1 MKKIVLVII
10 FFAAVLGGLT
20 YWFFENLDDFIK
32 SYMVDYGSKMT
43 KTDVEVESVKTD
55 ILKGEIL
62 INRVGIENPKGFSNN
77 EAFEVKKVKIN
88 INKETLNQDVIEIP
102 LVLINNPEII
112 YEYNGK
118 KTNFNVLKDNIQN
131 YQKDVINLSN
141 EKNLGKIT
149 ENKQTKEN
157 NLGKITENKQ
167 TKENNDKKP
176 SKTFFIKELKIVD
189 LEIKARVS
197 SIKKDFINKKI
208 PLIVI
213 KNIGSETKGASPE
226 FILESVILKID
237 DNLETVFDFKSLK
250 TDIRNNVNKI
260 IDKLKG
266 VKKDNSGKEKIDH
279 KKIINNL
286 KDLF

>member
-1 MKKIVLVII
+1 
-10 FFAAVLGGLT
+10 
-20 YWFFENLDDFIK
+20 
-32 SYMVDYGSKMT
+32 MVEYGSKMT
-43 KTDVEVESVKTD
+43 KTDVEVDSVKTD
-55 ILKGEIL
+55 ISKGEII

-77 EAFEVKKVKIN
+77 EAFEVKKVKIQV
-88 INKETLNQDVIEIP
+88 NKDSLNQDVIEIP

-131 YQKDVINLSN
+131 YQKNVNNSSN
-141 EKNLGKIT
+141 EKKIGKVT

-157 NLGKITENKQ
+157 R
-167 TKENNDKKP
+167 DKKS

-189 LEIKARVS
+189 LEVKARVS
-197 SIKKDFINKKI
+197 SVKKDFLNKKI
-208 PLIVI
+208 PLIII

-226 FILESVILKID
+226 FILERVILKID

-250 TDIRNNVNKI
+250 TDIKNNVNKI

-266 VKKDNSGKEKIDH
+266 VQKGDSDKEKIDP

>member
-1 MKKIVLVII
+1 MKKIVIVFILLV
-10 FFAAVLGGLT
+10 AVLGGLT

-32 SYMVDYGSKMT
+32 SYMVEYGTKMT
-43 KTDVEVESVKTD
+43 KTDVEVDSVKTD
-55 ILKGEIL
+55 ISKGEIL

-77 EAFEVKKVKIN
+77 EAFEVKKVKIQV
-88 INKETLNQDVIEIP
+88 NKDSLNQDVIEIP

-131 YQKDVINLSN
+131 YQKNVNNSSN
-141 EKNLGKIT
+141 EKKIGKVT

-157 NLGKITENKQ
+157 
-167 TKENNDKKP
+167 KEKKT

-189 LEIKARVS
+189 LEVKARVS
-197 SIKKDFINKKI
+197 SVKKDFLNKKI
-208 PLIVI
+208 PLIII

-226 FILESVILKID
+226 FILERVILKID

-250 TDIRNNVNKI
+250 TDIKNNVNKI

-266 VKKDNSGKEKIDH
+266 VQKGDSDKEKIDP

>member
-1 MKKIVLVII
+1 MKKIVLVFI
-10 FFAAVLGGLT
+10 FLVAVLGGLT

-32 SYMVDYGSKMT
+32 SYIVEYGSKMT
-43 KTDVEVESVKTD
+43 KTDVEVDSVKTD
-55 ILKGEIL
+55 ITKGEIL

-131 YQKDVINLSN
+131 YQKNVNNSSS
-141 EKNLGKIT
+141 GKKISQVT
-149 ENKQTKEN
+149 ENKK
-157 NLGKITENKQ
+157 
-167 TKENNDKKP
+167 TKENNDKKS

-197 SIKKDFINKKI
+197 SIKKDFLNKKI

-250 TDIRNNVNKI
+250 TDIRNNLNKI

-266 VKKDNSGKEKIDH
+266 VQKDNSDNKKIDH
-279 KKIINNL
+279 KKIINNF

>member
-1 MKKIVLVII
+1 MKKIVLVFI
-10 FFAAVLGGLT
+10 FLVAVLGGLT

-32 SYMVDYGSKMT
+32 SYMVEYGSKMT
-43 KTDVEVESVKTD
+43 KTDVEVDSVKTD
-55 ILKGEIL
+55 ISKGEIL
-62 INRVGIENPKGFSNN
+62 INRIGIENPKGFSNN

-131 YQKDVINLSN
+131 YQKNVNNSSS
-141 EKNLGKIT
+141 GKKISQVT
-149 ENKQTKEN
+149 ENKK
-157 NLGKITENKQ
+157 
-167 TKENNDKKP
+167 TKENNDKKS

-197 SIKKDFINKKI
+197 SIKKDFLNKKI

-213 KNIGSETKGASPE
+213 KNIGSETKGATPE

>member
-1 MKKIVLVII
+1 
-10 FFAAVLGGLT
+10 
-20 YWFFENLDDFIK
+20 
-32 SYMVDYGSKMT
+32 MVEYGSKMT
-43 KTDVEVESVKTD
+43 KTDVEVDSVKTD
-55 ILKGEIL
+55 ISKGEIL

-131 YQKDVINLSN
+131 YQKNVNNSSS
-141 EKNLGKIT
+141 GKKISQVT
-149 ENKQTKEN
+149 ENKK
-157 NLGKITENKQ
+157 
-167 TKENNDKKP
+167 TKENNDKKS

-197 SIKKDFINKKI
+197 SIKKDFLNKKI

-250 TDIRNNVNKI
+250 TDIRNNINKI

-266 VKKDNSGKEKIDH
+266 VQKDNSDNKKIDH
-279 KKIINNL
+279 KKIINNF

>member
-1 MKKIVLVII
+1 MKKIVLVFI
-10 FFAAVLGGLT
+10 FLVAVLGGLT

-32 SYMVDYGSKMT
+32 SYMVEYGSKMT
-43 KTDVEVESVKTD
+43 KTDVEVDSVKTD
-55 ILKGEIL
+55 ISKGEIL
-62 INRVGIENPKGFSNN
+62 INRIGIENPKGFSNN

-131 YQKDVINLSN
+131 YQKNVNNSSSGKKISQVTENN
-141 EKNLGKIT
+141 EK
-149 ENKQTKEN
+149 KEN
-157 NLGKITENKQ
+157 R
-167 TKENNDKKP
+167 DKKF

-197 SIKKDFINKKI
+197 SVKKDFLNKKI

-266 VKKDNSGKEKIDH
+266 VKKDNSGKEKVDH